1 MLWQHRAVRLTYLCP
16 LRWADLDEL
25 GHVNNVVYVD
35 YLQEARVELLRRL
48 RPDTTAGTPEEEAV
62 GEAALVVRHEID
74 YLSPLVLGRGPLHV
88 ECWVTEVRGAS
99 FTLAYEL
106 FHPLPGE
113 GAGGARTVYARATT
127 LLTPFVFAT
136 GRPRR
141 LAAGE
146 REALG
151 EYLEPTER
159 AAPARPVAVPED
171 RATSYDL
178 RVRFSDVDVYR
189 HVNNVKY
196 VEYLQEARIAVGDAL
211 WRDPDTEA
219 TGVVV
224 GRTEVDYHR
233 PMVLRP
239 EPYTVL
245 TTVSRVGT
253 RSLELTSEIRDGD
266 VLCARGRVVMV
277 FFDREHGRSVE
288 PSPRLRAR
296 LERALEHGRA
306 G

>member
-1 MLWQHRAVRLTYLCP
+1 MRHTYLCP

-25 GHVNNVVYVD
+25 GHVNNVAYVD
-35 YLQEARVELLRRL
+35 YLQEARVELLRLL
-48 RPDTTAGTPEEEAV
+48 RQGVVPGSPEETAL

-74 YLSPLVLGRGPLHV
+74 YLTPLVLDRGPLHIEV
-88 ECWVTEVRGAS
+88 WVTEVRGAS
-99 FTLAYEL
+99 FTLGYEL
-106 FHPLPGE
+106 FHPGPDGV
-113 GAGGARTVYARATT
+113 RRVYARATT
-127 LLTPFVFAT
+127 LLTPYVFAS

-141 LAAGE
+141 LTSTE
-146 REALG
+146 REVLAG
-151 EYLEPTER
+151 FLEPDD
-159 AAPARPVAVPED
+159 RPVSPRPDAVDAD
-171 RATSYDL
+171 RATAYDL

-196 VEYLQEARIAVGDAL
+196 VEYLQEARIAIGDAL
-211 WRDPDTEA
+211 WRDPDTDA
-219 TGVVV
+219 TGMVV

-245 TTVSRVGT
+245 TTVTRLGT
-253 RSLELTSEIRDGD
+253 RSMDLTSEIRDHD

-288 PSPRLRAR
+288 PSALLRQR
-296 LERALEHGRA
+296 LEEALARGRA
-306 G
+306 Y

>member
-1 MLWQHRAVRLTYLCP
+1 MRHTYLCP

-35 YLQEARVELLRRL
+35 YLQEARVELLRLL
-48 RPDTTAGTPEEEAV
+48 RPEVVAGSPDDAAT

-74 YLSPLVLGRGPLHV
+74 YLTPLVLDRGPLHIEV
-88 ECWVTEVRGAS
+88 WVTEVRGAS
-99 FTLAYEL
+99 FTLGYEL
-106 FHPLPGE
+106 FHPGTGSPA
-113 GAGGARTVYARATT
+113 GADETTLRTVYARATT
-127 LLTPFVFAT
+127 LLTPYVFGS

-141 LAAGE
+141 LTAAE
-146 REALG
+146 REVLAG
-151 EYLEPTER
+151 FHEPDD
-159 AAPARPVAVPED
+159 RPVAPRPIAVDAE
-171 RATSYDL
+171 RATTYDL

-196 VEYLQEARIAVGDAL
+196 VEYLQEARIAIGDAL
-211 WRDPDTEA
+211 WRDPDTDA

-224 GRTEVDYHR
+224 GRAEVDYQR

-245 TTVSRVGT
+245 TTVSRLGT
-253 RSLELTSEIRDGD
+253 RSMDLTSEIRDGD
-266 VLCARGRVVMV
+266 ELCARGRVVMV
-277 FFDREHGRSVE
+277 FFDRGHGRSVE

-296 LERALEHGRA
+296 LEEALARGRA
-306 G
+306 Y